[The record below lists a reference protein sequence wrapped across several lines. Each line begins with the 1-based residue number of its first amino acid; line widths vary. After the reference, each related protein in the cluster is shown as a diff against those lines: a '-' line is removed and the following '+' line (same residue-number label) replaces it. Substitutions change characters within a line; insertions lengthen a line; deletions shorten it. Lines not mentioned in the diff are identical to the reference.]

1 MRWGPWTGKDILKVA
16 AVLAVMFGIFMF
28 LVLIGN
34 DPIDPVTVEQ
44 VCDVLESQGYDPVD
58 TTRFYRDKWSDIY
71 QKLTSAV
78 SVSTSD
84 FEFTFFVFDSGSS
97 AVQTYRSY
105 RSWIR
110 NHRFGV
116 PNAEHDTLLGNCAI
130 YWIKTHGTYTVD
142 IRIANTVVFAWCDEE
157 EHISKI
163 NHIIN
168 AIGYFLN

>member
-1 MRWGPWTGKDILKVA
+1 MRWGPWTGKDILKVF
-16 AVLAVMFGIFMF
+16 AVLAVMFGIFMI
-28 LVLIGN
+28 LVIAGN
-34 DPIDPVTVEQ
+34 DLIAPVTAEQ
-44 VCDVLESQGYDPVD
+44 VWDVLESQGYDPVD
-58 TTRFYRDKWSDIY
+58 TTQFYRDTWSDTN
-71 QKLTSAV
+71 QKITSAV

-84 FEFTFFVFDSGSS
+84 FELTFFVFDSDND
-97 AVQTYRSY
+97 ALQIYRSY

-116 PNAEHDTLLGNCAI
+116 PNMKYDTALGSCQI

-142 IRIANTVVFAWCDEE
+142 IRIENTLVYAWCDEE